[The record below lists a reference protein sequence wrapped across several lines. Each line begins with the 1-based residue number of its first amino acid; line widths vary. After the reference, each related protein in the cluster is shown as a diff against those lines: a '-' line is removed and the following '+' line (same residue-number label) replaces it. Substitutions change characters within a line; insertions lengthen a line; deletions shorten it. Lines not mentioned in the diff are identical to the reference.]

1 MSCGG
6 KGKVWNGIGGAT
18 GRLRAILSE
27 QLRSREKLTIWGM
40 QAAAD
45 QTSMPK
51 LIAGIAGMSWDSW
64 DPSPCSTLMAQSGD
78 SGDRLGGIMHNAL
91 ITDWWPFLHT
101 ARSLPAKASTG
112 PPESCAGVDSLW
124 FSSDGSGLDEC
135 PMISACASVSSTVVP
150 ELGAEW
156 SPPNGAVPALC
167 LSRTYHRRIYRRE
180 TARQL
185 QLRGVGGRLIAF
197 TIRASLVASNKP
209 TQEF

>member
-27 QLRSREKLTIWGM
+27 QLRWREKLTIWGM

-150 ELGAEW
+150 ELGAMLEPDLPSAYLSARNG
-156 SPPNGAVPALC
+156 SPAAVAGNRP
-167 LSRTYHRRIYRRE
+167 
-180 TARQL
+180 
-185 QLRGVGGRLIAF
+185 
-197 TIRASLVASNKP
+197 
-209 TQEF
+209 